1 MGLFLW
7 ISEEKNNGEFAIMFD
22 SGWCESLG
30 GDKRAVCDTSRYR
43 VEKLWKGGM
52 SIYIFL

>member
-7 ISEEKNNGEFAIMFD
+7 ISEEKNNGEFAIMFG
-22 SGWCESLG
+22 GWCESLG